1 MRIQM
6 NHDDVGSSCEEEW
19 GGSSAD
25 VHRKCRVRSL
35 MVVAASVF
43 LFMASGCNKQDPYAP
58 PDLFYY
64 FASYK
69 VGKNPTTVVTTDV
82 NQDGFTDVITTNI
95 GSNTLSILLGN
106 GDGTFLDQI
115 QLNVCKEPRSLALGM
130 FNRDSYPDVA
140 LACSGGD
147 EVAILFGRADG
158 KFEEGPRYPVHRTPI
173 AIASEDL
180 NGDQALD
187 LVVALRN
194 DKIKVFL
201 GTGTGEFTHRAQYE
215 YGDTP
220 TSVAMAD
227 LNGDGKIDLAV
238 TNGGPMSNAVSIWA
252 GNGDGT
258 FRPPTDY
265 RTGKRPLGVSF
276 ADFNRDRILD
286 LLVINGQQDSFTT
299 FLGVGNGT
307 FQPGRDSGADAG
319 PNFGFARDFN
329 GDSRI
334 DVAIVN
340 LQSSDLSILF
350 GRGDGTFEYPPR
362 NYRTKPGPFAL
373 ATFRVTTKEA
383 EEPGLVT
390 ADNGNGSVSV
400 FLHRGLKAVHT
411 PVVPSP

>member
-1 MRIQM
+1 
-6 NHDDVGSSCEEEW
+6 
-19 GGSSAD
+19 
-25 VHRKCRVRSL
+25 
-35 MVVAASVF
+35 
-43 LFMASGCNKQDPYAP
+43 
-58 PDLFYY
+58 
-64 FASYK
+64 
-69 VGKNPTTVVTTDV
+69 
-82 NQDGFTDVITTNI
+82 
-95 GSNTLSILLGN
+95 
-106 GDGTFLDQI
+106 
-115 QLNVCKEPRSLALGM
+115 M
-130 FNRDSYPDVA
+130 FNRDLYPDVA

-411 PVVPSP
+411 PVAPSQ